1 MTDFDPMY
9 STTSPCTLKDEEKL
23 QSNPRPGGE
32 TRPGAAS
39 RRPLRG
45 SGPTRA
51 GGPTSE
57 SPEAA
62 RERVSV
68 SPEAARSRVSEGC
81 ERDDYI
87 KWLKN
92 LYKRLEVLHCCDH
105 TSALCKK
112 IKSDIKKKIKDF
124 RDSGGASQSFT
135 AIQEQPPYLLEP
147 KSSFHPKPSSFYP
160 SRETVL
166 QDAGRVIKDLIFS
179 RAQEAKDWTLCFE
192 DKTKGE
198 LVVGYYPGAD
208 RQIQIEKVEASL
220 RDANLLIPPLRVKPF
235 RATRG
240 NKIPPCDVS
249 KACTTDRC
257 FEHRPIVGGL
267 GIKISGPT
275 LGTIGIVMP
284 YKGKNGFFTAGHVV
298 GKTEKIPT
306 EKIPVY
312 QFNLNKPKQLIGFST
327 HVSDYN
333 SGSSDSAFV
342 QLLPDIEKIERTV
355 LKNKKNKL
363 ITIEDDFAVE
373 VNMEVCMEG
382 TTLNQTREGTIV
394 ATDATIKFGD
404 GSRLK
409 NQCLATYKS
418 SNGDSG
424 SPVYT
429 KEDPFSLIGL
439 NVGCIDEI
447 TPDTI
452 DETEEKLTLEQTESF
467 SIISKWKNVRIT
479 LKPLNAESPLL
490 DEALESYNK
499 ASARSR
505 RRSNRNKS

>member
-9 STTSPCTLKDEEKL
+9 STTSPCTLKDEERL
-23 QSNPRPGGE
+23 QSNPI
-32 TRPGAAS
+32 
-39 RRPLRG
+39 
-45 SGPTRA
+45 
-51 GGPTSE
+51 
-57 SPEAA
+57 
-62 RERVSV
+62 
-68 SPEAARSRVSEGC
+68 

-112 IKSDIKKKIKDF
+112 IKSDIKKKIKDLQAF
-124 RDSGGASQSFT
+124 QASGGALAGPSQSFT
-135 AIQEQPPYLLEP
+135 GIEDPPYLLKP
-147 KSSFHPKPSSFYP
+147 KLFRPKPSSFYP

-198 LVVGYYPGAD
+198 LVVGYSPGAD
-208 RQIQIEKVEASL
+208 RQIQIDKVEASL
-220 RDANLLIPPLRVKPF
+220 RDAPLLIPPLRVKPF

-249 KACTTDRC
+249 KACRTDRC
-257 FEHRPIVGGL
+257 FERRPIVGGI
-267 GIKISGPT
+267 GIKIPGPT

-284 YKGKNGFFTAGHVV
+284 YKGKGKRKVPQPGFFTAGHVV
-298 GKTEKIPT
+298 GNT